1 MIISHLTIWYPKTD
15 NKLMIIYGKNIILL
29 RNVKDIIKRFET
41 FKPQKKKKYAITGRI
56 PEVRRTLKPIW
67 AP

>member
-15 NKLMIIYGKNIILL
+15 NKLMIIDGQNIILL
-29 RNVKDIIKRFET
+29 RNFKDIIKRLR
-41 FKPQKKKKYAITGRI
+41 KLLNHKKYAITGRI